1 MNMVDYNHFCHRS
14 FMRIM
19 LNLAEC
25 VTISLII
32 IGGVYYWFKVEM
44 FNLYSVGIPIFK
56 IYYCCL
62 SHY

>member
-1 MNMVDYNHFCHRS
+1 
-14 FMRIM
+14 MRIM

-44 FNLYSVGIPIFK
+44 FNFYSVGIPILRYT
-56 IYYCCL
+56 IVVYRIIRGIEAIVII
-62 SHY
+62 

>member
-1 MNMVDYNHFCHRS
+1 
-14 FMRIM
+14 MRIM

>member
-1 MNMVDYNHFCHRS
+1 
-14 FMRIM
+14 MRIM

-56 IYYCCL
+56 IHYCCL